1 MHLNYV
7 TNGDLCNIIH
17 QNIWK
22 IPHNIDGII
31 CIPRGGLFVGTIISE
46 FLHKPIY
53 TVDSFLAGISLGSGL
68 GMNNDA
74 TPPNPYGTY
83 IVVDDSA
90 SSGDSFTKAAEA
102 LKDHRGTLLYTAVI
116 CDEFRAPDNVNIILS
131 SVQEPRIFELN
142 LFRLWFLSK
151 CILDIDGVLC
161 VDPAPGLD
169 LDEDKYIDH
178 ILNAAPTVHLG
189 QPAMALCTH
198 RLIKYAPQT
207 QQWLRQNE
215 IEYGVLHM
223 LAFGSIQEKIEKMD
237 TPEYLNMK
245 TTVYDQYQEAQL
257 FIESNWD
264 EAQRI
269 YRNLHRPV
277 LCTDRNILLQ
287 D

>member
-7 TNGDLCNIIH
+7 TNAQLCEIIRT
-17 QNIWK
+17 NLYK

-31 CIPRGGLFVGTIISE
+31 CIPRGGLFVGAIMSE

-53 TVDSFLAGISLGSGL
+53 TVDSFLEGKSLGSGL

-83 IVVDDSA
+83 IVVDDSS
-90 SSGDSFTKAAEA
+90 SSGASFTKASQV
-102 LKDHRGTLLYTAVI
+102 LKDHKGTLLYTAVI
-116 CDEFRAPDNVNIILS
+116 CDEQYAPDNVDIILS
-131 SVQEPRIFELN
+131 SVPEPRIFELN
-142 LFRLWFLSK
+142 LFRLRFLNR
-151 CILDIDGVLC
+151 CIVDIDGVLC

-169 LDEDKYIDH
+169 LNEELYIEH

-189 QPAMALCTH
+189 QYVMALCTH

-207 QQWLRQNE
+207 QQWLKQND
-215 IEYGVLHM
+215 IKYGTLHM
-223 LAFGSIQEKIEKMD
+223 LAFNSIQEKIENMN
-237 TPEYLNMK
+237 TIGFLNMK
-245 TTVYDQYQEAQL
+245 TTVYDQYPDAQL

-269 YRNLHRPV
+269 YKNLHRPV
-277 LCTDRNILLQ
+277 LCTDTNILLQ